1 MFKKE
6 YKNNLACRFAT
17 KFLLLVSS
25 FAAVLAVTEA
35 RSEGQIFKHRL
46 SNGLEIVVKPD
57 HRSPVAA
64 VMVWYRAGSI
74 DEVGGTT
81 GIAHLLE
88 HMMFQGTETL
98 APGEHAKKIAAT
110 GGRSN
115 AFTSTDYTGY
125 LQELHSSELELAIQ
139 LEADRMHKVI
149 NIREVAIHVA
159 VVVYVDGAP
168 IENRIHKFV
177 EC

>member
-6 YKNNLACRFAT
+6 YKNNLACRFVT

-25 FAAVLAVTEA
+25 FVVVLAVTEA

-64 VMVWYRAGSI
+64 IMLWYRAGSI
-74 DEVGGTT
+74 DEVNGRT

-88 HMMFQGTETL
+88 HMMFQGT
-98 APGEHAKKIAAT
+98 
-110 GGRSN
+110 
-115 AFTSTDYTGY
+115 GY
-125 LQELHSSELELAIQ
+125 NRAWRACKENSGNWWSI
-139 LEADRMHKVI
+139 KCI
-149 NIREVAIHVA
+149 YIH
-159 VVVYVDGAP
+159 
-168 IENRIHKFV
+168 
-177 EC
+177 

>member
-1 MFKKE
+1 MFKKK
-6 YKNNLACRFAT
+6 YKNNFAYRFTT

-98 APGEHAKKIAAT
+98 APGEHAKKLQRREDDRTRLHQPTTPATCRRFIVLSLSLRFNWRRIACAIYYYRT
-110 GGRSN
+110 RN
-115 AFTSTDYTGY
+115 STMSFGW
-125 LQELHSSELELAIQ
+125 
-139 LEADRMHKVI
+139 
-149 NIREVAIHVA
+149 
-159 VVVYVDGAP
+159 
-168 IENRIHKFV
+168 
-177 EC
+177 